1 MNDSDCSKLLAL
13 CQIFQFDSVPHRM
26 ATERWDWLHSSQSP
40 CDIFGMPTVGVS
52 TESNTLT
59 GQPLVCD
66 VNIVSL
72 AWIRLAFK
80 RISDAHKR
88 MTFEIDAFDTDVF
101 GFVFG
106 ILVHMIIQ
114 LPLSIHH

>member
-1 MNDSDCSKLLAL
+1 
-13 CQIFQFDSVPHRM
+13 M
-26 ATERWDWLHSSQSP
+26 ATGRSVWFYSSQSP

-59 GQPLVCD
+59 GQPLVRD

-72 AWIRLAFK
+72 AWTRLAFE

-88 MTFEIDAFDTDVF
+88 MTFEVDAFDAD
-101 GFVFG
+101 
-106 ILVHMIIQ
+106 
-114 LPLSIHH
+114 

>member
-1 MNDSDCSKLLAL
+1 
-13 CQIFQFDSVPHRM
+13 M
-26 ATERWDWLHSSQSP
+26 ATGRWVYFYSSQSP

-52 TESNTLT
+52 TESNALA
-59 GQPLVCD
+59 GQTLVCD

-72 AWIRLAFK
+72 AWTRLAFK